1 MSKLTQ
7 SLASRLD
14 AGEAPF
20 RAKNPEMGG
29 GSSRRYH
36 PGPPAYDR
44 PAPVTMSLLR
54 MRAAERSAYPRIDR
68 VPKPQHLQLSIGQRV
83 AQLVT
88 PHDDASHLMR
98 LEPFEPHTQ
107 PWLLCETTD
116 GDSDRLD
123 KLCSGWRMA
132 LGEEGVQA
140 HEVAKR
146 RSAPDHPQAGTG
158 SGLSLLRLSAQA
170 LTASC
175 GMPGEVCKSAKA
187 SSVSR

>member
-1 MSKLTQ
+1 M
-7 SLASRLD
+7 A
-14 AGEAPF
+14 
-20 RAKNPEMGG
+20 
-29 GSSRRYH
+29 
-36 PGPPAYDR
+36 R
-44 PAPVTMSLLR
+44 PIPLFA
-54 MRAAERSAYPRIDR
+54 R

-83 AQLVT
+83 AQLVA
-88 PHDDASHLMR
+88 PHDDPAHLMR
-98 LEPFEPHTQ
+98 LEPFETHTQ
-107 PWLLCETTD
+107 PWSLRETTD

-140 HEVAKR
+140 HKVAKR

-158 SGLSLLRLSAQA
+158 SGLSLPRLSAQA